1 MAPRRADGRT
11 MIEVGVVG
19 VGGQDRPNQIAAQPS
34 EQFRP
39 SECALSP
46 LLSRITNFFLR
57 PAPTYFVGMN
67 KSKRSEE
74 TDLYPWKTT
83 ILR

>member
-39 SECALSP
+39 SECAPSP
-46 LLSRITNFFLR
+46 LTHNELFS
-57 PAPTYFVGMN
+57 PT
-67 KSKRSEE
+67 S
-74 TDLYPWKTT
+74 TDFE
-83 ILR
+83 